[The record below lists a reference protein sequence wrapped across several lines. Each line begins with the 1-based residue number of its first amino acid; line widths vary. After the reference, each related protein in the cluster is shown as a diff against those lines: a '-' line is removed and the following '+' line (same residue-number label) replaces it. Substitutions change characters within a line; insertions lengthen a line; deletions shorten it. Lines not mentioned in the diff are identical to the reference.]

1 MTDAE
6 QRRVAHSPA
15 APAAGAGG
23 TGCAGGGQP
32 LAPGT
37 RNPPAARARSLQRQR
52 RRGRAISVPRPP
64 VVTARTP
71 VRKERSR
78 GSAHAEVFS
87 CRRNVWVLLPPHS
100 WSADR
105 HGWQNTALC
114 SQGEALSGVC
124 HLGSARPGLQCWR
137 MLSRCSGCVQ
147 ELVSQLT
154 APCWVG
160 KVGWRWTLLHPVPRR
175 VTPTQPRADLSRNRH
190 KTLGCEP
197 DQSQIT
203 LAIPFEGM
211 YGKGEFSCEENGG
224 LLAVRWVPMV
234 LLNWGE

>member
-1 MTDAE
+1 MLTDVK

-23 TGCAGGGQP
+23 TGCAGGDQP

-37 RNPPAARARSLQRQR
+37 RNPLAARARSLQRQR
-52 RRGRAISVPRPP
+52 QRGRAISVSRPP
-64 VVTARTP
+64 VVTAPMP
-71 VRKERSR
+71 VRKERLR

-124 HLGSARPGLQCWR
+124 HPGSARPGLQCLR
-137 MLSRCSGCVQ
+137 MLSRCSGCVR
-147 ELVSQLT
+147 ELVSQLD
-154 APCWVG
+154 
-160 KVGWRWTLLHPVPRR
+160 PR
-175 VTPTQPRADLSRNRH
+175 
-190 KTLGCEP
+190 C
-197 DQSQIT
+197 
-203 LAIPFEGM
+203 
-211 YGKGEFSCEENGG
+211 
-224 LLAVRWVPMV
+224 
-234 LLNWGE
+234 